1 MKIMAIS
8 DIHNR
13 LDYPGSVAEELRS
26 ADLVLIAGDIT
37 HFGNNE
43 EAKQVIENI
52 IAHNAHVFAVPGN
65 CDRSGV
71 VEELTNNEMNIHGV
85 SVVVSDIMVLGM
97 GGCNKTPF
105 HTPQEYS
112 EKDMAEILQRFH
124 RTAGISKYILVTH
137 APPHRTKLDRVFL
150 GFHAGSKAVR
160 SFIEDFQPDLAICGH
175 IHEARGSDRI
185 GETVIINPGPF
196 PKHYATIN
204 LGKQSRYELH

>member
-13 LDYPGSVAEELRS
+13 LDYSELAVEELKS

-52 IAHNAHVFAVPGN
+52 TTHNDHVFAVPGN

-71 VEELTNNEMNIHGV
+71 VEELINGNMNLHGA
-85 SVVVSDIMVLGM
+85 SVVVNDIMLLGM
-97 GGCNKTPF
+97 GGCGKTPF

-112 EKDMAEILQRFH
+112 EKDMAKILQRFH
-124 RTAGISKYILVTH
+124 RLPAISKYILVTH

-160 SFIEDFQPDLAICGH
+160 GFIENFQPNLAICGH
-175 IHEARGSDRI
+175 IHEAWGSDRI

-204 LGKQSRYELH
+204 FGETLHYELH